1 MNGMDVE
8 EENLPYQSD
17 EDSLSCSSSILN
29 TPRQER
35 QGKGGD
41 DEKDVSGSDDDDDI
55 NVTLLPVNIDAS
67 SSRQDHSGSKLDGKL
82 MKQLSG
88 AGKKRFKRLVDSGV
102 EPDEARRLA
111 FIPLEAPNLDP
122 AKRFRNSES
131 SGENPRPKKQVRPS
145 GSKLPMGGKSVQH
158 RLEQCGAGP
167 SGQSKSTEGRNKPS
181 YKEALTSVKVGILP
195 KDYPNTELT
204 FEQLM
209 AIQKAVL
216 SNVIHQRK
224 EKIKPKFGNCLIRPG
239 YLIIICKNQETSDW
253 LKNTISNI
261 TPWEGAELVAVDE
274 NQIPQPE
281 TLIGFFPMSAE
292 DSNEEIFALLE
303 SQNDGLVVD
312 SWKIFLRKIINK
324 RHVELT
330 FSVDAVSMK
339 TLKECEF
346 VLDYKFGNAPIRK
359 KLPKKVDTDTMDVEV
374 SESVEANSKT
384 SQTGDDE
391 VNTITNQKV
400 PGTSEVPNT
409 GRTQRQIEEVNSTKR
424 TGERTGDDNMG
435 GNTINQQIPGSSRD
449 QVTVRTLQQRDF
461 RKIEISAGDIQL
473 SKECVT
479 FSGEGVKVPKKQNP
493 NRHVQ

>member
-1 MNGMDVE
+1 
-8 EENLPYQSD
+8 
-17 EDSLSCSSSILN
+17 
-29 TPRQER
+29 
-35 QGKGGD
+35 
-41 DEKDVSGSDDDDDI
+41 
-55 NVTLLPVNIDAS
+55 
-67 SSRQDHSGSKLDGKL
+67 
-82 MKQLSG
+82 
-88 AGKKRFKRLVDSGV
+88 
-102 EPDEARRLA
+102 
-111 FIPLEAPNLDP
+111 
-122 AKRFRNSES
+122 
-131 SGENPRPKKQVRPS
+131 
-145 GSKLPMGGKSVQH
+145 
-158 RLEQCGAGP
+158 
-167 SGQSKSTEGRNKPS
+167 
-181 YKEALTSVKVGILP
+181 
-195 KDYPNTELT
+195 
-204 FEQLM
+204 
-209 AIQKAVL
+209 
-216 SNVIHQRK
+216 
-224 EKIKPKFGNCLIRPG
+224 
-239 YLIIICKNQETSDW
+239 
-253 LKNTISNI
+253 
-261 TPWEGAELVAVDE
+261 
-274 NQIPQPE
+274 
-281 TLIGFFPMSAE
+281 MSAE

-346 VLDYKFGNAPIRK
+346 VLDYKFGNVPIRK

-424 TGERTGDDNMG
+424 TGERTGDDDMG